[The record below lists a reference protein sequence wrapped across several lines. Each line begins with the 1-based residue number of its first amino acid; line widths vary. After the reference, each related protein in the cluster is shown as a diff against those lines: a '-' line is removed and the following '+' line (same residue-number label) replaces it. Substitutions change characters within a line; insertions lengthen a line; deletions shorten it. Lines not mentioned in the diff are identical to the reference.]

1 MIDAALAR
9 RIELF
14 SSTALLAEL
23 EGVLSREKFAA
34 QLAKHGLTVE
44 GVFVGYVA
52 LVVSLSAPRT
62 GQVARRETRNRH
74 SGAVAGSI
82 GDGTRNPA
90 LVAKRLKAWIPG
102 SARKERGQPRNDEN
116 RAVGESLF
124 LVRSRH

>member
-62 GQVARRETRNRH
+62 GQVLAEKLEI
-74 SGAVAGSI
+74 V
-82 GDGTRNPA
+82 
-90 LVAKRLKAWIPG
+90 IPG
-102 SARKERGQPRNDEN
+102 PSPAPSATEPGIQLWWRKD
-116 RAVGESLF
+116 
-124 LVRSRH
+124 